1 MADSI
6 YIDLV
11 SNASMLEFPENKT
24 NKFTTKLA
32 KPLELE
38 GDWEIGLLELNHPK
52 IERSSK
58 HTGQVWVSGD
68 ISNSYKTNF
77 NIDFSL
83 QDPFADL
90 HAKTGE
96 IVAKLFPGY
105 NEKKISITQD
115 GNKSFTIKNG
125 KTKVKGDYKIASA
138 IIFNTENAR
147 YFGFSN
153 NYIQGTETDLEQR
166 KAITLKEKTPMK
178 NDIAPTIT
186 KAKLTLNPDI
196 WLNDYPRKPKLPV
209 IIEPNDNLVKIVETA
224 NKSIDKVWN
233 DEKLDE
239 KKYPKPKFAMDKNN
253 LILKSGYTRVEKE
266 VDVRFAFDRKSLD
279 LMGFSGQDI
288 PNTSG
293 AQIRAM
299 YQPSSTMSNLIFF
312 YTDIVEEHHVGDI
325 MANSLRGIPI
335 KSGENVNHLVFN
347 PVIYHSISLKRINT
361 VSASILD
368 EVGEDPGFTKG
379 RLHATLH
386 LKRKFI

>member
-153 NYIQGTETDLEQR
+153 NYIQRTETDLEQQ
-166 KAITLKEKTPMK
+166 KAVARRGK
-178 NDIAPTIT
+178 
-186 KAKLTLNPDI
+186 
-196 WLNDYPRKPKLPV
+196 
-209 IIEPNDNLVKIVETA
+209 
-224 NKSIDKVWN
+224 
-233 DEKLDE
+233 
-239 KKYPKPKFAMDKNN
+239 
-253 LILKSGYTRVEKE
+253 
-266 VDVRFAFDRKSLD
+266 D
-279 LMGFSGQDI
+279 L
-288 PNTSG
+288 
-293 AQIRAM
+293 
-299 YQPSSTMSNLIFF
+299 Y
-312 YTDIVEEHHVGDI
+312 EE
-325 MANSLRGIPI
+325 
-335 KSGENVNHLVFN
+335 
-347 PVIYHSISLKRINT
+347 
-361 VSASILD
+361 
-368 EVGEDPGFTKG
+368 
-379 RLHATLH
+379 
-386 LKRKFI
+386 